1 MTRFEN
7 IRTPT
12 GLDLLVCFTHLA
24 GFNKRFVLPN
34 DDSLVFA
41 TMQAYYAWAGALIQ
55 KAGGTVIKCMGDA
68 LLIAFPADAA
78 TTAVKTLQD
87 LKQSGDLWLKQRQI
101 PCHHLVKIHL
111 GPVVAGP
118 IGVPGAEHL
127 DIFGK
132 TVNLCVTMESDG
144 WAMSPQVFRALDGET
159 RTKFKKHT
167 PPVTY
172 IRVEDSHK

>member
-1 MTRFEN
+1 MTRLED

-12 GLDLLVCFTHLA
+12 ELDLLVSFTHLA
-24 GFNKRFVLPN
+24 GFNKRFVLPG
-34 DDSLVFA
+34 DDRLVFE
-41 TMQAYYAWAGALIQ
+41 TMQAYYAWTGALIQ
-55 KAGGTVIKCMGDA
+55 KTGGTVIKCIGDA
-68 LLIAFPADAA
+68 LMLAFPADEASQ
-78 TTAVKTLQD
+78 AVKTLLD

-118 IGVPGAEHL
+118 IGAPGAERL
-127 DIFGK
+127 DIYGK

-144 WAMSPQVFRALDGET
+144 WAMSPQVFRALDAET

-172 IRVEDSHK
+172 IRVEDSH